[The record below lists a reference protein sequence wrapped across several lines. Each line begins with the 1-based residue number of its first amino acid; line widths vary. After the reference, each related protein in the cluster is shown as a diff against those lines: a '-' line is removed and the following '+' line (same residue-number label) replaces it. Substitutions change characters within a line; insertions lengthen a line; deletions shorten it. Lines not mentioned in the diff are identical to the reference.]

1 MKSFYEMQ
9 CSLMIKTICKVCTEE
24 IHLNI
29 IKAIYDKS
37 TANIV
42 TNWGKAKN
50 ISFKIRNKT
59 KMPVLTNFIQ
69 CTIGSPNHNNQT
81 EKEIKGLQIGK
92 EGKLSLSVLIIQ
104 IC

>member
-59 KMPVLTNFIQ
+59 MMPTLAMIIQ
-69 CTIGSPNHNNQT
+69 NSFGSP
-81 EKEIKGLQIGK
+81 
-92 EGKLSLSVLIIQ
+92 S
-104 IC
+104 

>member
-1 MKSFYEMQ
+1 
-9 CSLMIKTICKVCTEE
+9 MIKTICKVCTEE

-50 ISFKIRNKT
+50 ISSKIRNKT
-59 KMPVLTNFIQ
+59 KMPILTNFIQ
-69 CTIGSPNHNNQT
+69 CTIGSPNHSNQT
-81 EKEIKGLQIGK
+81 EKEIKGIQIGK
-92 EGKLSLSVLIIQ
+92 EVKPSLSVLIIQ